1 MPLFQHDQDG
11 RIGARKRS
19 PAVRVFMLV
28 LSSGRVESTSSL
40 AGHGRRELSAMGD
53 KLWATD
59 PTTLRDI
66 VLDRDAIVRRL
77 QVCSALE
84 RVWLLGL
91 LGRSDNAAEQGQA
104 LLARAVKKFRPLLV
118 LARVCQGQYR
128 WQEAARLQEEALRLA
143 GRPEREAYARH
154 QIGRRLFEEARYRD
168 AAAEFEWAR
177 DLFRSSGS
185 GRNLI
190 EASEQA
196 MLRARE
202 LADEPFPG
210 NMVHVRNSSG
220 PCPSSRPE
228 VIGDVNTPGRL
239 VRSPLPTGN

>member
-1 MPLFQHDQDG
+1 M
-11 RIGARKRS
+11 
-19 PAVRVFMLV
+19 
-28 LSSGRVESTSSL
+28 
-40 AGHGRRELSAMGD
+40 
-53 KLWATD
+53 
-59 PTTLRDI
+59 TLRDTA
-66 VLDRDAIVRRL
+66 LDLDAVVRRL
-77 QVCSALE
+77 QGCSALE

-91 LGRSDNAAEQGQA
+91 LGRSDEAAEHGQV
-104 LLARAVKKFRPLLV
+104 LLTRAVNKFHPLLV
-118 LARVCQGQYR
+118 LARVYQCQYR

-143 GRPEREAYARH
+143 GSPRREAYARH

-202 LADEPFPG
+202 LAVEPF
-210 NMVHVRNSSG
+210 
-220 PCPSSRPE
+220 
-228 VIGDVNTPGRL
+228 
-239 VRSPLPTGN
+239 